1 MFRTTEFVLNPEINS
16 YAVVQV
22 GGYQLVKYE
31 YDGVLN
37 DNYASSM
44 NSVDVQYDTGVECR
58 GILVPLKG
66 RGKKEFIGMAKYHRS
81 NVYPFKIRCLK
92 FVYNFTFAST
102 WVF

>member
-1 MFRTTEFVLNPEINS
+1 MCSALQKRFSWRVLVTEFVLNPEINS

-31 YDGVLN
+31 YEVVLN

-66 RGKKEFIGMAKYHRS
+66 RGKKNLLAWLNTTGPTYIRS
-81 NVYPFKIRCLK
+81 KLG
-92 FVYNFTFAST
+92 A
-102 WVF
+102 